1 MLYPKQIM
9 NKQNKQSIKNMKK
22 LLFLLLVFA
31 FVNLAKAQDSS
42 NAVYAF
48 SLDQCVEF
56 AHKNN
61 VQVKNALLAI
71 DVQNQTNRE
80 IAGAALPTISTNLSG
95 TDYTKIPTSLLP
107 GQIFGG
113 APGTFIP
120 VQFGTKFN
128 ANYGASIQQL
138 LFDGQVFIAL
148 QARATSMEMQR
159 KNAALT
165 EEAIKANIYK
175 IYYQLSASK
184 TQLNILDANINR
196 IKSLAHDAQIMYKN
210 GFAEKL
216 DVDKLSVQLNNL
228 ETEKLKANN
237 SVAIG
242 YMGLKMLMGMPVK
255 DSLVLTDVVNETSLN
270 NDVLTENNFQY
281 NVRKD
286 FQYLG
291 TIKKLNEYNI
301 KRYQLSNLPTIAM
314 SGSYSKNA
322 QRSKFD
328 FFESGNWFTTSLISL
343 NVSLPIFNG
352 FATDARIKRT
362 KIELKQTENQ
372 IDALKNSIDNEIT
385 QAKLNYMSSV
395 ATVQFQKKNM
405 ELAETVY
412 GQTKKKFEAGTG
424 SNTEISAAQADLV
437 SAQNNYMNALYS
449 ALIAKVD
456 LLKATGKL

>member
-113 APGTFIP
+113 AAGTFIP
-120 VQFGTKFN
+120 VQFGTKYN

-328 FFESGNWFTTSLISL
+328 FFEGGNWFTTSLISL

>member
-1 MLYPKQIM
+1 
-9 NKQNKQSIKNMKK
+9 
-22 LLFLLLVFA
+22 
-31 FVNLAKAQDSS
+31 
-42 NAVYAF
+42 
-48 SLDQCVEF
+48 
-56 AHKNN
+56 
-61 VQVKNALLAI
+61 LAI
-71 DVQNQTNRE
+71 EVQGQTNRE
-80 IAGAALPTISTNLSG
+80 IAATALPTITTNLSG

-120 VQFGTKFN
+120 VQFGTKYN

-314 SGSYSKNA
+314 AGSYSKNA

-328 FFESGNWFTTSLISL
+328 FFEGGNWFTTSLISL

-372 IDALKNSIDNEIT
+372 IEALKNSIDNEIT

>member
-1 MLYPKQIM
+1 
-9 NKQNKQSIKNMKK
+9 MKK
-22 LLFLLLVFA
+22 LIFLIMVFA
-31 FVNLAKAQDSS
+31 FTGFVKAQD
-42 NAVYAF
+42 NNKTTHAF
-48 SLDQCVEF
+48 SLDQCVEY
-56 AHKNN
+56 AQKNN
-61 VQVKNALLAI
+61 VQVKNSLLAI
-71 DVQNQTNRE
+71 DVQAQTNRE
-80 IAGAALPTISTNLSG
+80 IAATALPTINTNMSG

-128 ANYGASIQQL
+128 ANYGVSIQQL

-148 QARATSMEMQR
+148 QARATSIDLQR

-165 EEAIKANIYK
+165 QEAIKANIYK

-196 IKSLAHDAQIMYKN
+196 VKALAHDAEIMYKN

-216 DVDKLSVQLNNL
+216 DVDKISVQLNNL

-255 DSLVLTDVVNETSLN
+255 DSLSLTDVINESILT
-270 NDVLTENNFQY
+270 NDVLTEADFQY

-286 FQYLG
+286 YQYLN
-291 TIKKLNEYNI
+291 TVKKLNEFNI

-314 SGSYSKNA
+314 NGSYSKNA

-328 FFESGNWFTTSLISL
+328 FFEGGNWFTTSLISL
-343 NVSLPIFNG
+343 NISLPIFNG

-362 KIELKQTENQ
+362 RLELKQTENQ
-372 IDALKNSIDNEIT
+372 IESLKNSIDNEID

-405 ELAETVY
+405 ELAEKVY
-412 GQTKKKFEAGTG
+412 QQTKKKYEAGTG
-424 SNTEISAAQADLV
+424 SNTEISAAQTDLV
-437 SAQNNYMNALYS
+437 SAQNNFMNALYA

>member
-1 MLYPKQIM
+1 
-9 NKQNKQSIKNMKK
+9 MKK
-22 LLFLLLVFA
+22 LIFVITSFAMTGLLQ
-31 FVNLAKAQDSS
+31 AQDAR
-42 NAVYAF
+42 NATHSF
-48 SLDQCVEF
+48 SLEQCVDF
-56 AHKNN
+56 AQKNN
-61 VQVKNALLAI
+61 VQVKNSLLAI
-71 DVQNQTNRE
+71 EVQAQTNRE
-80 IAGAALPTISTNLSG
+80 IAAAALPTVNTNLGG
-95 TDYTKIPTSLLP
+95 TNYLIIPTSLLP

-113 APGTFIP
+113 TPGTFIP

-148 QARATSMEMQR
+148 QARATSMDLQR

-165 EEAIKANIYK
+165 QEAIKVNIYK

-196 IKSLAHDAQIMYKN
+196 IKALAHDAEIMYKN

-216 DVDKLSVQLNNL
+216 DVDKISVQLNNL

-255 DSLVLTDVVNETSLN
+255 DSLVLTDVINESSLT
-270 NDVLTENNFQY
+270 NDVLSDADFQY

-286 FQYLG
+286 FQYLN
-291 TIKKLNEYNI
+291 TVKKMNEFNV
-301 KRYQLSNLPTIAM
+301 KRYQLSNLPTVSM

-328 FFESGNWFTTSLISL
+328 FFEGGNWFNTSLVSL
-343 NVSLPIFNG
+343 NISLPIFNG
-352 FATDARIKRT
+352 FSTDARIKRT

-372 IDALKNSIDNEIT
+372 IESLKNNIDNELN
-385 QAKLNYMSSV
+385 QSKLNYMSSV

-405 ELAETVY
+405 ELAERVY
-412 GQTKKKFEAGTG
+412 QQTKKKYEAGTG
-424 SNTEISAAQADLV
+424 SNTEISAAQTDLV
-437 SAQNNYMNALYS
+437 SAQNNYMNALYA

-456 LLKATGKL
+456 LLKASGKL

>member
-1 MLYPKQIM
+1 MGFAITG
-9 NKQNKQSIKNMKK
+9 
-22 LLFLLLVFA
+22 LVQ
-31 FVNLAKAQDSS
+31 AQDA
-42 NAVYAF
+42 NKPTHAF
-48 SLDQCVEF
+48 SLEQCVDY
-56 AHKNN
+56 AQKNN

-71 DVQNQTNRE
+71 EVQAQTNRE
-80 IAGAALPTISTNLSG
+80 IAATALPTINTNVSG

-148 QARATSMEMQR
+148 QARATSMDMQR

-165 EEAIKANIYK
+165 QEAIKANIYK

-184 TQLNILDANINR
+184 TQLNILDANISR
-196 IKSLAHDAQIMYKN
+196 IQNLAHDAQIMYKN

-242 YMGLKMLMGMPVK
+242 YMGLKMLMGMPVN
-255 DSLVLTDVVNETSLN
+255 DSLSLTDVINESSLN
-270 NDVLTENNFQY
+270 NDVLIESNFQY

-286 FQYLG
+286 FQYLS
-291 TIKKLNEYNI
+291 TIKKLNEFNI

-314 SGSYSKNA
+314 TGSYSKNA
-322 QRSKFD
+322 QRSEFD
-328 FFESGNWFTTSLISL
+328 FFKGGNWFTTSLISL
-343 NVSLPIFNG
+343 NISLPIFNG
-352 FATDARIKRT
+352 FATDAKIKRT
-362 KIELKQTENQ
+362 KIELQQTENQ
-372 IDALKNSIDNEIT
+372 IESLKNSIDNEIT

-405 ELAETVY
+405 ALAEAVY

-437 SAQNNYMNALYS
+437 SAQNNYMNALYT

-456 LLKATGKL
+456 LMKATGKL

>member
-1 MLYPKQIM
+1 
-9 NKQNKQSIKNMKK
+9 MKK
-22 LLFLLLVFA
+22 IIFVIMSFAIAGLLQA
-31 FVNLAKAQDSS
+31 QEAK
-42 NAVYAF
+42 NATHSF
-48 SLDQCVEF
+48 SLEQCVDF
-56 AHKNN
+56 AQKNN
-61 VQVKNALLAI
+61 VQVKNSLLAI
-71 DVQNQTNRE
+71 EVQAQTNRE
-80 IAGAALPTISTNLSG
+80 IAAAALPTVNTNLGG
-95 TDYTKIPTSLLP
+95 TNYLIIPTSLLP

-113 APGTFIP
+113 TPGTFIP

-148 QARATSMEMQR
+148 QARATSMDLQR

-165 EEAIKANIYK
+165 QEAIKANIYK

-196 IKSLAHDAQIMYKN
+196 IKALAHDAEIMYKN
-210 GFAEKL
+210 GFTEKL
-216 DVDKLSVQLNNL
+216 DVDKISVQLNNL

-255 DSLVLTDVVNETSLN
+255 DSLVLTDVINESSLT
-270 NDVLTENNFQY
+270 NDVLSDADFQY

-286 FQYLG
+286 FQYLN
-291 TIKKLNEYNI
+291 TVKKMNEFNV
-301 KRYQLSNLPTIAM
+301 KRYQLSNLPTVSM

-328 FFESGNWFTTSLISL
+328 FFEGGNWFNTSLVSL
-343 NVSLPIFNG
+343 NINLPIFNG

-372 IDALKNSIDNEIT
+372 IESLKNNIDNELN
-385 QAKLNYMSSV
+385 QSKLNYMSSV

-405 ELAETVY
+405 ELAERVY
-412 GQTKKKFEAGTG
+412 QQTKKKYEAGTG
-424 SNTEISAAQADLV
+424 SNTEISAAQTDLV
-437 SAQNNYMNALYS
+437 SAQNNYMNALYA

-456 LLKATGKL
+456 LLKASGKL

>member
-1 MLYPKQIM
+1 MSFAIAGLLQA
-9 NKQNKQSIKNMKK
+9 QEAKN
-22 LLFLLLVFA
+22 A
-31 FVNLAKAQDSS
+31 THS
-42 NAVYAF
+42 F
-48 SLDQCVEF
+48 SLEQCVDF
-56 AHKNN
+56 AQKNN
-61 VQVKNALLAI
+61 VQVKNSLLAI
-71 DVQNQTNRE
+71 EVQAQTNRE
-80 IAGAALPTISTNLSG
+80 IAAAALPTVNTNLGG
-95 TDYTKIPTSLLP
+95 TNYLIIPTSLLP

-113 APGTFIP
+113 TPGTFIP

-148 QARATSMEMQR
+148 QARATSIDLQR
-159 KNAALT
+159 KNSALT
-165 EEAIKANIYK
+165 QEAIKTNIYK

-196 IKSLAHDAQIMYKN
+196 IKALAHDAEIMYKN

-216 DVDKLSVQLNNL
+216 DVDKISVQLNNL

-255 DSLVLTDVVNETSLN
+255 DSLVLTDVINESSLT
-270 NDVLTENNFQY
+270 NDVLSDADFQY

-286 FQYLG
+286 FQYLN
-291 TIKKLNEYNI
+291 TVKKMNEFNV
-301 KRYQLSNLPTIAM
+301 KRYQLSNLPTVSM

-328 FFESGNWFTTSLISL
+328 FFEGGNWFNTSLVSL
-343 NVSLPIFNG
+343 NINLPIFNG

-372 IDALKNSIDNEIT
+372 IESLKNNIDNELN
-385 QAKLNYMSSV
+385 QSKLNYMSSV

-405 ELAETVY
+405 ELAERVY
-412 GQTKKKFEAGTG
+412 QQTST
-424 SNTEISAAQADLV
+424 
-437 SAQNNYMNALYS
+437 AL
-449 ALIAKVD
+449 A
-456 LLKATGKL
+456 

>member
-1 MLYPKQIM
+1 
-9 NKQNKQSIKNMKK
+9 MKK
-22 LLFLLLVFA
+22 LFLLLLVFA
-31 FVNLAKAQDSS
+31 FANLAKAQDSS
-42 NAVYAF
+42 KAVYAF

-71 DVQNQTNRE
+71 EVQGQTNRE
-80 IAGAALPTISTNLSG
+80 IAATALPTINTNLSG

-113 APGTFIP
+113 AAGTFIP
-120 VQFGTKFN
+120 VQFGTKYN

-184 TQLNILDANINR
+184 TQLNILDANISR

-216 DVDKLSVQLNNL
+216 DVDKLNVQLNNL

-255 DSLVLTDVVNETSLN
+255 DSLVLTDVINESSLN

-314 SGSYSKNA
+314 AGSYSKNA

-328 FFESGNWFTTSLISL
+328 FFEGGNWFTTSLISL

-372 IDALKNSIDNEIT
+372 IEALKNSIDNEIT

-405 ELAETVY
+405 ELAEAVY